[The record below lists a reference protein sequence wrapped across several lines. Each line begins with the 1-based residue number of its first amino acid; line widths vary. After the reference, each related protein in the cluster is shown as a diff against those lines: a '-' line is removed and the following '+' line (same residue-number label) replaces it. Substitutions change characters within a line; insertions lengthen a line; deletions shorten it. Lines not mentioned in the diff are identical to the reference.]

1 MTYKE
6 MLRELG
12 MLSLEK
18 RKMCVYGGN
27 LAAVCLCLMGDYR
40 EDRVRLISLLNK
52 DKSFSFSPHLPC
64 APGHNHLD
72 SFCWTC
78 SSVLVPLLH

>member
-1 MTYKE
+1 MQSAGGETHMTYKE

-27 LAAVCLCLMGDYR
+27 LAAVCLC
-40 EDRVRLISLLNK
+40 
-52 DKSFSFSPHLPC
+52 
-64 APGHNHLD
+64 
-72 SFCWTC
+72 
-78 SSVLVPLLH
+78 